1 MAEPLLIATLTKFS
15 SATARRLSSLPP
27 SVSWLE
33 VRADLVGD
41 LDPDWLRARF
51 RGRLLYALRS
61 DRQRGASSDSLEQ
74 RHRRLKKAAC
84 TYDRVEIEAET
95 DLVPSLLDEIQIG
108 KRLPSWYGKGDKPSD
123 LTDGFAQLSS
133 VAAEIYKL
141 VTSPTTIA
149 AELDCLCFLK
159 KLGRPDTVVYS
170 EGPLGFWTR
179 IVGLQLGSPA
189 VYGLVHNDTENSEQ
203 PTINKLI
210 EDYGL
215 PTAGRASE
223 LFAIIGDPIF
233 HSLSPRLHNSAYRK
247 ENYPALF
254 VPIRIERFE
263 EFWRELVLS
272 RRLDSIGLPLNG
284 LTVASPHKE
293 AARSVATA
301 ATATSV
307 LADSSN
313 ILVRN
318 NGWWNADTTDPDI
331 VYFATQERSVNV
343 RDKRAAV
350 IGCGGAGRAIAAAL
364 MKSGAAVTLIN
375 RGRKRG
381 DYAAKLL
388 GLSYIPLAQFSAEN
402 YDIVVNATPVG
413 RDEPGAAPFD
423 IESLNKEAIII
434 DLVYGAKPTPLVE
447 HSRAREQVVLDG
459 RDVLLTQVRRQ
470 FEMMTGNKMPLA
482 HRLVDSQ
489 KSATHSLR

>member
-1 MAEPLLIATLTKFS
+1 MTQPVLIATLTS
-15 SATARRLSSLPP
+15 ISPATERHLSALPP
-27 SVSWLE
+27 SVKWLE

-41 LDPDWLRARF
+41 LDPDWLRSRF
-51 RGRLLYALRS
+51 AGHLLYALRS
-61 DRQRGASSDSLEQ
+61 NRHFGAGSDSIEQ
-74 RHRRLKKAAC
+74 RHRRLKSAAGS
-84 TYDRVEIEAET
+84 YDRVEIEAGT
-95 DLVPSLLDEIQIG
+95 DLVRSLVDQIPFS
-108 KRLPSWYGKGDKPSD
+108 KRLPAWYGKGDTAAD
-123 LTDGFAQLSS
+123 LMDGFAQLSS
-133 VAAEIYKL
+133 VPAEIYKL
-141 VTSPTTIA
+141 VTNPTTIA
-149 AELDCLCFLK
+149 GELNCLCFLK
-159 KLGRPDTVVYS
+159 QLNRSDVVVYS
-170 EGPLGFWTR
+170 EGRPGFWSR

-189 VYGLVHNDTENSEQ
+189 IYGLVHHGPKSSDQ
-203 PTINKLI
+203 PSITRLI

-215 PTAGRASE
+215 PPAGKATE

-254 VPIRIERFE
+254 VPIRIENFSD
-263 EFWRELVLS
+263 FWREVVLS

-293 AARSVATA
+293 AARAAATG

-313 ILVRN
+313 ILIRN

-331 VYFATQERSVNV
+331 VYFATQERSVKI

-375 RGRKRG
+375 RGQERG

-388 GLSYIPLAQFSAEN
+388 GLSYIPLAQFSAAN

-413 RDEPGAAPFD
+413 RDEPLAAPFAL
-423 IESLNKEAIII
+423 ESLHREAIII
-434 DLVYGAKPTPLVE
+434 DLVYGARPTPLVE

-470 FEMMTGNKMPLA
+470 FEMMTGNKMPDA
-482 HRLVDSQ
+482 HR
-489 KSATHSLR
+489 

>member
-1 MAEPLLIATLTKFS
+1 MNISP
-15 SATARRLSSLPP
+15 ATASQLSSLPP
-27 SVSWLE
+27 SVKWLE

-41 LDPDWLRARF
+41 LDADWLRARF
-51 RGRLLYALRS
+51 PGRLLYALRS
-61 DRQRGASSDSLEQ
+61 DRGRVAGSDPLDQ
-74 RHRRLKKAAC
+74 RHRRLLKAAL
-84 TYDRVEIEAET
+84 TYDRVEIEADT
-95 DLVPSLLDEIQIG
+95 DLVPSLVDQIPFSR
-108 KRLPSWYGKGDKPSD
+108 RLPAWYGRGDTSSD
-123 LTDGFAQLSS
+123 LRDGFEQLLS
-133 VAAEIYKL
+133 VSAEMYKL
-141 VTSPTTIA
+141 VTSPGSIA
-149 AELDCLCFLK
+149 GELNSLCFLK
-159 KLGRPDTVVYS
+159 QLGRSDVVVHS
-170 EGPLGFWTR
+170 EGRLGFWTR

-189 VYGLVHNDTENSEQ
+189 VYGLVHSDAKNPGQ
-203 PTINKLI
+203 PAITRLI

-215 PTAGRASE
+215 PAAARASE

-254 VPIRIERFE
+254 VPIRIENFA
-263 EFWRELVLS
+263 EFWREVVLS

-293 AARSVATA
+293 AARAIATG

-313 ILVRN
+313 ILIRN

-331 VYFATQERSVNV
+331 VYVATHERSVKL

-375 RGRKRG
+375 RGRERG
-381 DYAAKLL
+381 DYAAHLL
-388 GLSYIPLAQFSAEN
+388 GLSYVPLAQFSAEN

-413 RDEPGAAPFD
+413 RDEPLAAPFAL
-423 IESLNKEAIII
+423 ESLRREAIII
-434 DLVYGAKPTPLVE
+434 DLVYGARPTPLVE

-459 RDVLLTQVRRQ
+459 RDVLMTQVRRQ

-482 HRLVDSQ
+482 HRVAGDQ
-489 KSATHSLR
+489 KIGTSSLLKQSW

>member
-1 MAEPLLIATLTKFS
+1 MAQPLLIATLANIS
-15 SATARRLSSLPP
+15 PATESQLSLLPP
-27 SVSWLE
+27 SVNWLE

-51 RGRLLYALRS
+51 PGRLLYALRS
-61 DRQRGASSDSLEQ
+61 DRQRGASSDSIDQ
-74 RHRRLKKAAC
+74 RHRRLKKAAGA
-84 TYDRVEIEAET
+84 YDRVEIEADT
-95 DLVPSLLDEIQIG
+95 DLVRSLVDRIPFT
-108 KRLPSWYGKGDKPSD
+108 KRLPAWYGSGDKPSD
-123 LTDGFAQLSS
+123 LTDGFAHLSL
-133 VAAEIYKL
+133 VAAESYKL
-141 VTSPTTIA
+141 VTNPATIA
-149 AELDCLCFLK
+149 GELNCLCFLK
-159 KLGRPDTVVYS
+159 QLDRSDLLVYS

-189 VYGLVHNDTENSEQ
+189 VYGLVHNDAKNADQ

-215 PTAGRASE
+215 PGGGRVSE

-254 VPIRIERFE
+254 VPIRIESFA
-263 EFWRELVLS
+263 EFWREVVLS
-272 RRLDSIGLPLNG
+272 RRLDSIGLSLNG

-293 AARSVATA
+293 AARTVATG

-313 ILVRN
+313 ILVRH

-331 VYFATQERSVNV
+331 VYFATQERSVKV
-343 RDKRAAV
+343 TDKRAAV

-381 DYAAKLL
+381 DYAARLL

-413 RDEPGAAPFD
+413 RDEPLTAPFAL
-423 IESLNKEAIII
+423 ESLHREAVII
-434 DLVYGAKPTPLVE
+434 DLVYGTKPTPLVE
-447 HSRAREQVVLDG
+447 HSRAREQLVLDG

-482 HRLVDSQ
+482 RRERDGQ
-489 KSATHSLR
+489 KSATHS

>member
-1 MAEPLLIATLTKFS
+1 MAQPLLIATLTNIS
-15 SATARRLSSLPP
+15 PATASQLSLLPP
-27 SVSWLE
+27 SVNWLE

-51 RGRLLYALRS
+51 PGRLLYALRS
-61 DRQRGASSDSLEQ
+61 DRQRGASSDSIEQ
-74 RHRRLKKAAC
+74 RHRRLKKAAGV
-84 TYDRVEIEAET
+84 YDRVEIEADT
-95 DLVPSLLDEIQIG
+95 DLVPSLVDQIPFT
-108 KRLPSWYGKGDKPSD
+108 KRLPAWYGRGDKSSD
-123 LTDGFAQLSS
+123 LTDGFAQLSLVS
-133 VAAEIYKL
+133 AESYKL
-141 VTSPTTIA
+141 VTNPATIA
-149 AELDCLCFLK
+149 GDLNCLCFLK
-159 KLGRPDTVVYS
+159 QLDRSDLVVYS
-170 EGPLGFWTR
+170 EGRLGFWTR
-179 IVGLQLGSPA
+179 IVGFQLGSPA
-189 VYGLVHNDTENSEQ
+189 VYGLVHNDAKNPDQ

-215 PTAGRASE
+215 PGGGRVSE

-254 VPIRIERFE
+254 VPIRIESFA
-263 EFWRELVLS
+263 EFWREVVLS
-272 RRLDSIGLPLNG
+272 RRLDSICLPLNG

-293 AARSVATA
+293 AARAVATG

-331 VYFATQERSVNV
+331 VYFATQERSVKV

-413 RDEPGAAPFD
+413 RDEPLTAPFAL
-423 IESLNKEAIII
+423 ESLDREAIII
-434 DLVYGAKPTPLVE
+434 DLVYGPKPTPLVE
-447 HSRAREQVVLDG
+447 HSRAREQMVLDG
-459 RDVLLTQVRRQ
+459 RDVLLTQVKRQ

-482 HRLVDSQ
+482 RREGDDQ
-489 KSATHSLR
+489 KSVTHSLR